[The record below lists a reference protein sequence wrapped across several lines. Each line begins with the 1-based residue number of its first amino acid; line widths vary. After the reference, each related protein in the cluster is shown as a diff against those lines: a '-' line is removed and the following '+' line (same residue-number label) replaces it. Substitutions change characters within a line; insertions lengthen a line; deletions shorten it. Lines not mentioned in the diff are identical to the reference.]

1 MDIKKLAT
9 RCGADVGDVTIHGSS
24 DYKIIFSEHS
34 FKYFCEELRRWE
46 HNDIVHELNRVA
58 IYDKRSDL
66 RSN

>member
-1 MDIKKLAT
+1 MDNRKLAE
-9 RCGADVGDVTIHGSS
+9 RCGAIIGDVTIQGHN
-24 DYKIIFSEHS
+24 DFKIIFSEHS

-58 IYDKRSDL
+58 IYEKRSDL